1 MEDSILSK
9 LIYREILI
17 KIQKV
22 ILGRNLISEF
32 WSIWVSP

>member
-22 ILGRNLISEF
+22 ILGRTLISEF